1 MTRLV
6 RYNALMLLLRL
17 YFLYRVSDKQPSP
30 LLQDHPIEASNIVTI
45 RHIIVAW
52 NESLGQADSMV

>member
-1 MTRLV
+1 
-6 RYNALMLLLRL
+6 MLLLRL